1 MLIKTGNSAFIHPVP
16 GEITP
21 AHVYQSRREVM
32 RLAVTGVAGAA
43 MAAWAARDAL
53 AQASTSVQRPGK
65 LAALASSKSGVA
77 GALAM

>member
-21 AHVYQSRREVM
+21 AHVYQSRRDLI

-53 AQASTSVQRPGK
+53 ARPQLRCSALESWPRYPAASRAWPVR
-65 LAALASSKSGVA
+65 
-77 GALAM
+77 